1 LEGSSIE
8 EHIFLKQEDIVI
20 SSTRIVIP
28 NKIIAMHSVSSVTID
43 KEDIKFPRG
52 MIIASILCFL
62 VWIFNPNVELGEV
75 GLFIGITLLLIGGII
90 WLVSKSNRKEAVVIS
105 LTSGET
111 EFIEKHEVDD
121 IQSVFNAIGDAIVF
135 RG

>member
-1 LEGSSIE
+1 ME

-20 SSTRIVIP
+20 SSTRIALP

-52 MIIASILCFL
+52 MIIASILCFF
-62 VWIFNPNVELGEV
+62 VWIFNPNTEIGEV
-75 GLFIGITLLLIGGII
+75 GLFIGLTLLLIGGIV
-90 WLVSKSNRKEAVVIS
+90 WLSLNSSRKEAVVIN

-111 EFIEKHEVDD
+111 EYIENHEVGD
-121 IQSVFNAIGDAIVF
+121 IQSVFNAISDAIVF

>member
-1 LEGSSIE
+1 VE
-8 EHIFLKQEDIVI
+8 EHIFLKQEDMVI
-20 SSTRIVIP
+20 SSTRIAIP
-28 NKIIAMHSVSSVTID
+28 NKIIAMHSVSSVSID

-62 VWIFNPNVELGEV
+62 VWIFNTNTEIGEV
-75 GLFIGITLLLIGGII
+75 GLFIGLTLLLIGGIV
-90 WLVSKSNRKEAVVIS
+90 WLSLNSSRKEAVVIN

-111 EFIEKHEVDD
+111 EYIENHEVDD
-121 IQSVFNAIGDAIVF
+121 IQSVFNAISDAIVF